1 MNETKRLI
9 FKVDRLKKNFGS
21 LEAVNVK
28 KLEIHPGTIYA
39 LVGPPG
45 SGKTT
50 LLDILS
56 GSQKQSSGELYF
68 ENSKYKTNWFGK
80 VLKHEEIFYNYGFDD
95 YGTGSSVGKII
106 NKMYGKKS
114 NTIMKRHF
122 NSPRFKHLWDRSVSS
137 LTKGELH
144 WVGMVLSLES
154 DPRVLLIDEYG
165 VHITNEME
173 QEFRTQ
179 LRRMNRTLGTTIIL
193 SSPNEALVKNFAS
206 VLIFMDNGHISKIR
220 SKSNRIGG
228 PRRSGRRGHFN
239 HKKKTAKA
247 RGQNNKPSNNKQSGQ
262 SDQNSRNS
270 SRGSSN
276 KSSGIRQ
283 GGQPK
288 RYSNSQER
296 GGANKPSNNKQ
307 SAQLNQNSGNQ
318 SRGSNNK
325 PSVNR
330 QGSQPNRGSDN
341 QSKGSTG
348 KHAISKQ
355 KSQSNSS
362 LENKSIDSHNRNLET
377 PPTPNPVSPSP
388 NSGNKSVSLDVQNS
402 VAKGSGSKS
411 KPPIP
416 PKTPKPSNSE
426 TTNPKNQSNS
436 ANVQTSTN
444 EDAVS
449 KRSQSQSKEQTEK
462 S

>member
-9 FKVDRLKKNFGS
+9 FKVDRLKKNYGS

-80 VLKHEEIFYNYGFDD
+80 VLKHDEIFYNYGFDD

-165 VHITNEME
+165 VHITNNME

-193 SSPNEALVKNFAS
+193 STPNEDLVKNFAS

-228 PRRSGRRGHFN
+228 PRRPGRRGHFN
-239 HKKKTAKA
+239 HKKKNTKA
-247 RGQNNKPSNNKQSGQ
+247 RGSSNKPPVNKQGSK
-262 SDQNSRNS
+262 SDQNSGNS

-276 KSSGIRQ
+276 KPPVNKQ
-283 GGQPK
+283 GGK
-288 RYSNSQER
+288 SD
-296 GGANKPSNNKQ
+296 
-307 SAQLNQNSGNQ
+307 QNSENS
-318 SRGSNNK
+318 SRGSV
-325 PSVNR
+325 SR
-330 QGSQPNRGSDN
+330 HSS
-341 QSKGSTG
+341 
-348 KHAISKQ
+348 SKQ
-355 KSQSNSS
+355 NPESNNNP
-362 LENKSIDSHNRNLET
+362 ENKSIDTHNRNLET
-377 PPTPNPVSPSP
+377 PSNPNPVSSNP
-388 NSGNKSVSLDVQNS
+388 NSGNKSISLDIQTSVGKNS
-402 VAKGSGSKS
+402 VSIS
-411 KPPIP
+411 KPPAQLE
-416 PKTPKPSNSE
+416 TPKPSNSE
-426 TTNPKNQSNS
+426 TIKPKNKSNNANAKTS
-436 ANVQTSTN
+436 ANEEVV
-444 EDAVS
+444 A
-449 KRSQSQSKEQTEK
+449 KRSKSQIKEQTEK

>member
-9 FKVDRLKKNFGS
+9 FKVDRLKKNYGS

-80 VLKHEEIFYNYGFDD
+80 VLKHDEIFYNYGFDD

-122 NSPRFKHLWDRSVSS
+122 NSPRFKHLWNRSVSS

-165 VHITNEME
+165 VHITNNME

-193 SSPNEALVKNFAS
+193 STPNEDLVKNFAS

-228 PRRSGRRGHFN
+228 PRRPGRRGHFN
-239 HKKKTAKA
+239 HKKKNTKA
-247 RGQNNKPSNNKQSGQ
+247 RGSSNKPPVNKQGGK
-262 SDQNSRNS
+262 SDQNSGNS

-276 KSSGIRQ
+276 KPPVNKQ
-283 GGQPK
+283 GGK
-288 RYSNSQER
+288 SD
-296 GGANKPSNNKQ
+296 
-307 SAQLNQNSGNQ
+307 QNSENS
-318 SRGSNNK
+318 SRGSV
-325 PSVNR
+325 SR
-330 QGSQPNRGSDN
+330 HSS
-341 QSKGSTG
+341 
-348 KHAISKQ
+348 SKQ
-355 KSQSNSS
+355 NPESNNNP
-362 LENKSIDSHNRNLET
+362 ENKSIDTHNRNLET
-377 PPTPNPVSPSP
+377 PSNPNSVSSNP
-388 NSGNKSVSLDVQNS
+388 NSGNKSISLDIQTSVGKNS
-402 VAKGSGSKS
+402 VSIS
-411 KPPIP
+411 KPPAP
-416 PKTPKPSNSE
+416 LETPKPSNSE
-426 TTNPKNQSNS
+426 TIKPKNKSNNANAKTS
-436 ANVQTSTN
+436 ANEEVV
-444 EDAVS
+444 A
-449 KRSQSQSKEQTEK
+449 KRSKSQSKEQTEK

>member
-9 FKVDRLKKNFGS
+9 FKVDRLKKNYGS

-80 VLKHEEIFYNYGFDD
+80 VLKHDEIFYNYGFDD

-122 NSPRFKHLWDRSVSS
+122 NSPRFKHLWNRSVSS

-165 VHITNEME
+165 VHITNNME

-193 SSPNEALVKNFAS
+193 STPNEDLVKNFAS

-228 PRRSGRRGHFN
+228 PRRPGRRGHFN
-239 HKKKTAKA
+239 HKKKNTKA
-247 RGQNNKPSNNKQSGQ
+247 RGSSNKPPVNKQGGK
-262 SDQNSRNS
+262 SDQNSGNS

-276 KSSGIRQ
+276 KPPVNKQ
-283 GGQPK
+283 GGK
-288 RYSNSQER
+288 SD
-296 GGANKPSNNKQ
+296 
-307 SAQLNQNSGNQ
+307 QNSGNS
-318 SRGSNNK
+318 SRGSSNK
-325 PSVNR
+325 PPVNK
-330 QGSQPNRGSDN
+330 QGSKSDQNSGNSSRGSSNKPPVNKQGGKSDQN
-341 QSKGSTG
+341 SENSSRGSVSR
-348 KHAISKQ
+348 HSSSKQ
-355 KSQSNSS
+355 NPESNNSP
-362 LENKSIDSHNRNLET
+362 ENKSIDTHNRNLET
-377 PPTPNPVSPSP
+377 PSNPNPVSSNP
-388 NSGNKSVSLDVQNS
+388 NSGNKSISLDIQTSVGKNS
-402 VAKGSGSKS
+402 VSIS
-411 KPPIP
+411 KPPAP
-416 PKTPKPSNSE
+416 LETPKPSNSE
-426 TTNPKNQSNS
+426 TIKPKNKSNNANAQTS
-436 ANVQTSTN
+436 ANEEVV
-444 EDAVS
+444 A
-449 KRSQSQSKEQTEK
+449 KRSKSQSKEQTEK

>member
-9 FKVDRLKKNFGS
+9 FKVDRLKKNYGS
-21 LEAVNVK
+21 LEAINVK

-68 ENSKYKTNWFGK
+68 ENSTYRTNWFGK

-95 YGTGSSVGKII
+95 YGTGASVGKII

-228 PRRSGRRGHFN
+228 PRRPGRRGHFN
-239 HKKKTAKA
+239 HKKKNTKA
-247 RGQNNKPSNNKQSGQ
+247 RGPNNKPSNNKQSGQ
-262 SDQNSRNS
+262 SDQNSGNS
-270 SRGSSN
+270 SRGSIN
-276 KSSGIRQ
+276 KSSGNRQ
-283 GGQPK
+283 GGQSN
-288 RYSNSQER
+288 RGSNSHER

-325 PSVNR
+325 PSGNR

-341 QSKGSTG
+341 QSKGSTS

-377 PPTPNPVSPSP
+377 PPTPNPVSPSL

>member
-9 FKVDRLKKNFGS
+9 FKVDRLKKNYGS

-80 VLKHEEIFYNYGFDD
+80 VLKHDEIFYNYGFDD

-122 NSPRFKHLWDRSVSS
+122 NSPRFKHLWNRSVSS

-165 VHITNEME
+165 VHITNNME

-193 SSPNEALVKNFAS
+193 STPNEDLVKNFAS

-228 PRRSGRRGHFN
+228 PRRPGRRGHFN
-239 HKKKTAKA
+239 HKKKNTKA
-247 RGQNNKPSNNKQSGQ
+247 RGSSNKPPVNKQGGK
-262 SDQNSRNS
+262 SDQNSENS

-276 KSSGIRQ
+276 KPPVNKQ
-283 GGQPK
+283 GGK
-288 RYSNSQER
+288 SD
-296 GGANKPSNNKQ
+296 
-307 SAQLNQNSGNQ
+307 QNSENS
-318 SRGSNNK
+318 SRGSV
-325 PSVNR
+325 SR
-330 QGSQPNRGSDN
+330 HSS
-341 QSKGSTG
+341 
-348 KHAISKQ
+348 SKQ
-355 KSQSNSS
+355 NPESNNSP
-362 LENKSIDSHNRNLET
+362 ENKSIDTHNRNLET
-377 PPTPNPVSPSP
+377 HSNPNSVSSNP
-388 NSGNKSVSLDVQNS
+388 NSGNKSISLDIQTSVGKNS
-402 VAKGSGSKS
+402 VSIK
-411 KPPIP
+411 KPPAP
-416 PKTPKPSNSE
+416 LETLKPSNSE
-426 TTNPKNQSNS
+426 TIKPKNKSNNANAKTS
-436 ANVQTSTN
+436 ANEEVV
-444 EDAVS
+444 A
-449 KRSQSQSKEQTEK
+449 KRSKSQSKEQTEK

>member
-9 FKVDRLKKNFGS
+9 FKVDRLKKNYGS

-80 VLKHEEIFYNYGFDD
+80 VLKHDEIFYNYGFDD

-165 VHITNEME
+165 VHITNNME

-193 SSPNEALVKNFAS
+193 STPNEDLVKNFAS

-228 PRRSGRRGHFN
+228 PRRPGRRGHFN
-239 HKKKTAKA
+239 HKKKNTKA
-247 RGQNNKPSNNKQSGQ
+247 RVSSNKPSVNKQGGK
-262 SDQNSRNS
+262 SDQNSGNS

-276 KSSGIRQ
+276 K
-283 GGQPK
+283 P
-288 RYSNSQER
+288 
-296 GGANKPSNNKQ
+296 PVNKQ
-307 SAQLNQNSGNQ
+307 GSKSDQNSGNS
-318 SRGSNNK
+318 SRGSSNK
-325 PSVNR
+325 PPVNK
-330 QGSQPNRGSDN
+330 QGGKSDQNSENSSRGSV
-341 QSKGSTG
+341 SRHSS
-348 KHAISKQ
+348 SKQ
-355 KSQSNSS
+355 NPESNNSP
-362 LENKSIDSHNRNLET
+362 ENKSIDTHNRNLET
-377 PPTPNPVSPSP
+377 PSNPNPVSSNP
-388 NSGNKSVSLDVQNS
+388 NSGNKSISLDIQTSVGKNS
-402 VAKGSGSKS
+402 VSIS
-411 KPPIP
+411 KPPAQLE
-416 PKTPKPSNSE
+416 TPKPSNSE
-426 TTNPKNQSNS
+426 TIKPKNKSNNANAKTS
-436 ANVQTSTN
+436 ANEEVV
-444 EDAVS
+444 A
-449 KRSQSQSKEQTEK
+449 KRSKSQSKEQTEK

>member
-9 FKVDRLKKNFGS
+9 FKVDRLKKNYGS

-80 VLKHEEIFYNYGFDD
+80 VLKHDEIFYNYGFDD

-165 VHITNEME
+165 VHITNNME

-193 SSPNEALVKNFAS
+193 STPNEDLVKNFAS

-228 PRRSGRRGHFN
+228 PRRPGRRGHFN
-239 HKKKTAKA
+239 HKKKNTKA
-247 RGQNNKPSNNKQSGQ
+247 RGSSNKPPVNKQGGK
-262 SDQNSRNS
+262 SDQNSGNSSRGSSNMPPVDKQGGKSDQNSENS

-276 KSSGIRQ
+276 KPPVNKQ
-283 GGQPK
+283 GGK
-288 RYSNSQER
+288 SD
-296 GGANKPSNNKQ
+296 
-307 SAQLNQNSGNQ
+307 QNSGNS
-318 SRGSNNK
+318 SRGSSNK
-325 PSVNR
+325 PPVNK
-330 QGSQPNRGSDN
+330 QGGKSDQNSENSSRGSV
-341 QSKGSTG
+341 SRHSS
-348 KHAISKQ
+348 SKQ
-355 KSQSNSS
+355 NPESNNSP
-362 LENKSIDSHNRNLET
+362 ENKSIDTHNRNLET
-377 PPTPNPVSPSP
+377 PSNPNPVSSNP
-388 NSGNKSVSLDVQNS
+388 NSGNKSISLDIQTSVGKNS
-402 VAKGSGSKS
+402 VSIS
-411 KPPIP
+411 KPPAQLE
-416 PKTPKPSNSE
+416 TPKPSNSE
-426 TTNPKNQSNS
+426 TIKPKNKSNNANAKTS
-436 ANVQTSTN
+436 ANEEVV
-444 EDAVS
+444 A
-449 KRSQSQSKEQTEK
+449 KRSKSQSKEQTEK

>member
-9 FKVDRLKKNFGS
+9 FKVDRLKKNYGS

-80 VLKHEEIFYNYGFDD
+80 VLKHDEIFYNYGFDD

-122 NSPRFKHLWDRSVSS
+122 NSPRFKHLWNRSVSS

-165 VHITNEME
+165 VHITNNME

-193 SSPNEALVKNFAS
+193 STPNEDLVKNFAS

-228 PRRSGRRGHFN
+228 PRRPGRRGHFN
-239 HKKKTAKA
+239 HKKKNTKA
-247 RGQNNKPSNNKQSGQ
+247 RGSSNKPPVNKQGGK
-262 SDQNSRNS
+262 SDQNSGNS

-276 KSSGIRQ
+276 KPPVNKQ
-283 GGQPK
+283 GGK
-288 RYSNSQER
+288 SD
-296 GGANKPSNNKQ
+296 
-307 SAQLNQNSGNQ
+307 QNSENS
-318 SRGSNNK
+318 SRGSV
-325 PSVNR
+325 SR
-330 QGSQPNRGSDN
+330 HSS
-341 QSKGSTG
+341 
-348 KHAISKQ
+348 SKQ
-355 KSQSNSS
+355 NPESNNNP
-362 LENKSIDSHNRNLET
+362 ENKSIDTHNRNLET
-377 PPTPNPVSPSP
+377 HSNPNSVSSNP
-388 NSGNKSVSLDVQNS
+388 NSGNKSISLDIQTSVGKNS
-402 VAKGSGSKS
+402 VSIS
-411 KPPIP
+411 KPPAP
-416 PKTPKPSNSE
+416 LETPKPSNSE
-426 TTNPKNQSNS
+426 TIKPKNKSNNANAKTS
-436 ANVQTSTN
+436 ANEEVV
-444 EDAVS
+444 A
-449 KRSQSQSKEQTEK
+449 KRSKSQSKEQTEK

>member
-9 FKVDRLKKNFGS
+9 FKVDRLKKNYGS

-80 VLKHEEIFYNYGFDD
+80 VLKHDEIFYNYGFDD

-165 VHITNEME
+165 VHITNNME

-193 SSPNEALVKNFAS
+193 STPNEDLVKNFAS

-228 PRRSGRRGHFN
+228 PRRPGRRGHFN
-239 HKKKTAKA
+239 HKKKNTKA
-247 RGQNNKPSNNKQSGQ
+247 RGSSNKPPVNKQGGK
-262 SDQNSRNS
+262 SDQNSENS
-270 SRGSSN
+270 SRGSVSRH
-276 KSSGIRQ
+276 SSSKQ
-283 GGQPK
+283 NP
-288 RYSNSQER
+288 E
-296 GGANKPSNNKQ
+296 SNN
-307 SAQLNQNSGNQ
+307 N
-318 SRGSNNK
+318 
-325 PSVNR
+325 P
-330 QGSQPNRGSDN
+330 
-341 QSKGSTG
+341 
-348 KHAISKQ
+348 
-355 KSQSNSS
+355 
-362 LENKSIDSHNRNLET
+362 ENKSIDTHNRNLET
-377 PPTPNPVSPSP
+377 PSNPNPVSSNP
-388 NSGNKSVSLDVQNS
+388 NSGNKSISLDIQTSVGKNS
-402 VAKGSGSKS
+402 VSIS
-411 KPPIP
+411 KPPAP
-416 PKTPKPSNSE
+416 LETPKPSNSE
-426 TTNPKNQSNS
+426 TIKPKNKSNNANAKTS
-436 ANVQTSTN
+436 ANEEVV
-444 EDAVS
+444 A
-449 KRSQSQSKEQTEK
+449 KRSKSQSKEQTEK

>member
-9 FKVDRLKKNFGS
+9 FKVDRLKKNYGS

-80 VLKHEEIFYNYGFDD
+80 VLKHDEIFYNYGFDD

-165 VHITNEME
+165 VHITNNME

-193 SSPNEALVKNFAS
+193 STPNEDLVKNFAS

-228 PRRSGRRGHFN
+228 PRRPGRRGHFN
-239 HKKKTAKA
+239 HKKKNTKA
-247 RGQNNKPSNNKQSGQ
+247 RGSSNKPPVNKQGGK
-262 SDQNSRNS
+262 SDQNSGNS

-276 KSSGIRQ
+276 KPPVNKQ
-283 GGQPK
+283 GGK
-288 RYSNSQER
+288 SD
-296 GGANKPSNNKQ
+296 
-307 SAQLNQNSGNQ
+307 QNSENS
-318 SRGSNNK
+318 SRGSV
-325 PSVNR
+325 SR
-330 QGSQPNRGSDN
+330 HSS
-341 QSKGSTG
+341 
-348 KHAISKQ
+348 SKQ
-355 KSQSNSS
+355 NPESNNSP
-362 LENKSIDSHNRNLET
+362 ENKSIDTHNRNLET
-377 PPTPNPVSPSP
+377 PSNPNPVSSNP
-388 NSGNKSVSLDVQNS
+388 NSGNKSISLDIQTSVGKNS
-402 VAKGSGSKS
+402 VSIK
-411 KPPIP
+411 KPPAP
-416 PKTPKPSNSE
+416 LETLKPSNSE
-426 TTNPKNQSNS
+426 TIKPKNKSNNANAKTS
-436 ANVQTSTN
+436 ANEEVV
-444 EDAVS
+444 A
-449 KRSQSQSKEQTEK
+449 KRSKSQIKEQTEK

>member
-1 MNETKRLI
+1 LI
-9 FKVDRLKKNFGS
+9 FKVDRLKKNYGS
-21 LEAVNVK
+21 LEAINVK

-68 ENSKYKTNWFGK
+68 ENSTYRTNWFGK
-80 VLKHEEIFYNYGFDD
+80 VLKDEEIFYNYGFDD
-95 YGTGSSVGKII
+95 YGTRTSVGKII

-228 PRRSGRRGHFN
+228 PRRPGRRGHFN
-239 HKKKTAKA
+239 HKKKNAKA
-247 RGQNNKPSNNKQSGQ
+247 RGPNNKPSNNKQSGQ
-262 SDQNSRNS
+262 SDQNSGNQ

-276 KSSGIRQ
+276 KSSG
-283 GGQPK
+283 
-288 RYSNSQER
+288 
-296 GGANKPSNNKQ
+296 
-307 SAQLNQNSGNQ
+307 
-318 SRGSNNK
+318 
-325 PSVNR
+325 NR
-330 QGSQPNRGSDN
+330 QGSQLSRGSDN
-341 QSKGSTG
+341 QSKGSTS

-355 KSQSNSS
+355 KSQSNNS
-362 LENKSIDSHNRNLET
+362 LENKSIDTHNRNLET

-402 VAKGSGSKS
+402 EAKGSGSKS

-416 PKTPKPSNSE
+416 PETPKPSNSE
-426 TTNPKNQSNS
+426 TTKRKNKSNS
-436 ANVQTSTN
+436 ENVQTSIN

>member
-9 FKVDRLKKNFGS
+9 FKVDRLKKNYGS

-80 VLKHEEIFYNYGFDD
+80 VLKHDEIFYNYGFDD

-165 VHITNEME
+165 VHITNNME

-193 SSPNEALVKNFAS
+193 STPNEDLVKNFAS

-228 PRRSGRRGHFN
+228 PRRPGRRGHFN
-239 HKKKTAKA
+239 HKKKNTKA
-247 RGQNNKPSNNKQSGQ
+247 RGSSNKPPVNKQGGK
-262 SDQNSRNS
+262 SDQNSGNS

-276 KSSGIRQ
+276 K
-283 GGQPK
+283 P
-288 RYSNSQER
+288 
-296 GGANKPSNNKQ
+296 PVNKQ
-307 SAQLNQNSGNQ
+307 GSKSDQNSGNS
-318 SRGSNNK
+318 SRGSSNK
-325 PSVNR
+325 PPVNK
-330 QGSQPNRGSDN
+330 QGGKSDQNSENSSRGSV
-341 QSKGSTG
+341 SRHSS
-348 KHAISKQ
+348 SKQ
-355 KSQSNSS
+355 NPESNNSP
-362 LENKSIDSHNRNLET
+362 ENKSIDTHNRNLET
-377 PPTPNPVSPSP
+377 PSNPNPVSSNP
-388 NSGNKSVSLDVQNS
+388 NSGNESISLDIQTSVGKNSVSI
-402 VAKGSGSKS
+402 S
-411 KPPIP
+411 KPPAP
-416 PKTPKPSNSE
+416 LETPKPSNSE
-426 TTNPKNQSNS
+426 TIKPKNKSNNANAKTS
-436 ANVQTSTN
+436 ANKEVV
-444 EDAVS
+444 A
-449 KRSQSQSKEQTEK
+449 KRSKSQSKEQTEK

>member
-9 FKVDRLKKNFGS
+9 FKVDRLKKNYGS

-80 VLKHEEIFYNYGFDD
+80 VLKHDEIFYNYGFDD

-122 NSPRFKHLWDRSVSS
+122 NSPRFKHLWNRSVSS

-165 VHITNEME
+165 VHITNNME

-193 SSPNEALVKNFAS
+193 STPNEDLVKNFAS

-228 PRRSGRRGHFN
+228 PRRPGRRGHFN
-239 HKKKTAKA
+239 HKKKNTKA
-247 RGQNNKPSNNKQSGQ
+247 RGSSNKPPVNKQGGK
-262 SDQNSRNS
+262 SDQNSGNS

-276 KSSGIRQ
+276 KPPVNKQ
-283 GGQPK
+283 GGK
-288 RYSNSQER
+288 SD
-296 GGANKPSNNKQ
+296 
-307 SAQLNQNSGNQ
+307 QNSGNS
-318 SRGSNNK
+318 SRGSV
-325 PSVNR
+325 SR
-330 QGSQPNRGSDN
+330 HSS
-341 QSKGSTG
+341 
-348 KHAISKQ
+348 SKQ
-355 KSQSNSS
+355 NPESNNSP
-362 LENKSIDSHNRNLET
+362 ENKSIDTHNRNLET
-377 PPTPNPVSPSP
+377 PSNPNPVSSNP
-388 NSGNKSVSLDVQNS
+388 NSGNKSISLDIQTSVGKNS
-402 VAKGSGSKS
+402 VSIS
-411 KPPIP
+411 KPPAP
-416 PKTPKPSNSE
+416 LETPKPSNSE
-426 TTNPKNQSNS
+426 TIKPKNKSNNANAQTS
-436 ANVQTSTN
+436 ANEEVV
-444 EDAVS
+444 A
-449 KRSQSQSKEQTEK
+449 KRSKSQSKEQTEK

>member
-9 FKVDRLKKNFGS
+9 FKVDRLKKNYGS
-21 LEAVNVK
+21 LEAINVK

-56 GSQKQSSGELYF
+56 GSQKQTSGELYF
-68 ENSKYKTNWFGK
+68 ENSTYRTNWFGK
-80 VLKHEEIFYNYGFDD
+80 VLKDEEIFYNYGFDD
-95 YGTGSSVGKII
+95 YGTRTSVGKII

-228 PRRSGRRGHFN
+228 PRRPGRRGHFN
-239 HKKKTAKA
+239 HKKKNAKA
-247 RGQNNKPSNNKQSGQ
+247 RGPNNKPSNNKQSGQ
-262 SDQNSRNS
+262 SDQNSGNQ

-276 KSSGIRQ
+276 KSSG
-283 GGQPK
+283 
-288 RYSNSQER
+288 
-296 GGANKPSNNKQ
+296 
-307 SAQLNQNSGNQ
+307 
-318 SRGSNNK
+318 
-325 PSVNR
+325 NR
-330 QGSQPNRGSDN
+330 QGSQLSRGSDS
-341 QSKGSTG
+341 QSKGSTS

-355 KSQSNSS
+355 KSQSNNS
-362 LENKSIDSHNRNLET
+362 LENKSIDTHNRNLET

-402 VAKGSGSKS
+402 EAKGSGSKS

-416 PKTPKPSNSE
+416 PETPKPSNSE
-426 TTNPKNQSNS
+426 TTKRKNKSNS
-436 ANVQTSTN
+436 ENVQTSIN

>member
-9 FKVDRLKKNFGS
+9 FKVDRLKKNYGS

-80 VLKHEEIFYNYGFDD
+80 VLKHDEIFYNYGFDD

-122 NSPRFKHLWDRSVSS
+122 NSPRFKHLWNRSVSS

-165 VHITNEME
+165 VHITNNME

-193 SSPNEALVKNFAS
+193 STPNEDLVKNFAS

-228 PRRSGRRGHFN
+228 PRRPGRRGHFN
-239 HKKKTAKA
+239 HKKKNTKA
-247 RGQNNKPSNNKQSGQ
+247 RGSSNKPPVNKQGSK
-262 SDQNSRNS
+262 SDQNSGNS

-276 KSSGIRQ
+276 K
-283 GGQPK
+283 P
-288 RYSNSQER
+288 
-296 GGANKPSNNKQ
+296 PVNKQ
-307 SAQLNQNSGNQ
+307 GSKSDQNSENS
-318 SRGSNNK
+318 SRGSV
-325 PSVNR
+325 SR
-330 QGSQPNRGSDN
+330 HSS
-341 QSKGSTG
+341 
-348 KHAISKQ
+348 SKQ
-355 KSQSNSS
+355 NPESNNSP
-362 LENKSIDSHNRNLET
+362 ENKSIDTHNRNLET
-377 PPTPNPVSPSP
+377 PSNPNPVSSNP
-388 NSGNKSVSLDVQNS
+388 NSGNESISLDIQTSVGKNSVSI
-402 VAKGSGSKS
+402 S
-411 KPPIP
+411 KPPAP
-416 PKTPKPSNSE
+416 LETPKPSNSE
-426 TTNPKNQSNS
+426 TIKPKNKSNNANAKTS
-436 ANVQTSTN
+436 ANEEVV
-444 EDAVS
+444 A
-449 KRSQSQSKEQTEK
+449 KRSKSQSKEQTEK